1 MGDFFKFKYLNRY
14 KTIRFKL
21 ITLNILLFSIM
32 FFSLFY
38 TISNKLRTNME
49 NRVYENNTMIRAI
62 FQDTI
67 VTQLNE
73 LEKTIQVLA
82 LSREVRSMNFENMDN
97 LLKMSVEQ
105 SSLISQIFVIDS
117 DGNQFYKTSYLDTLG
132 DRSDRDYFKKALG
145 GQVYYSNSIISRST
159 KTPISVLAMPIFDI
173 ENPNKI
179 IGVMGA
185 SIDLDFLSNLAE
197 KTKMGEGGYGY
208 IVDRRG
214 IIIAHPRRKLVE
226 DMTDLSH
233 LKPVEDAKKGFSGTD
248 IYMFEGTD
256 KLTSYGHID
265 NIGWGV
271 FFQIP
276 KKQVFSNLNEL
287 LTFLKLSI
295 FGFLILIVFIS
306 VPIADLYIR
315 PIEEIVYVLKNLK
328 MNNFVAKFKRSRNDE
343 LGMIQEAIKS
353 MGLEIKKHNEYM
365 GNEIDEKTQKLAH
378 ANKRILEMNKMASI
392 NMLSKQLS
400 HKLNT
405 PIGNILT
412 SASFL
417 KETVLRAIIALE
429 RKKMTK
435 ERFIEFLDNFEKTSI
450 LIYDQVTEATRIM
463 DGFKDISI
471 ERFNEKPIFMD
482 LELVLSKIKLKLYRE
497 IDYFDHIK
505 ITTDFKYNLYTY
517 PKLMMYI
524 LEELI
529 RNSMQHGFVEETI
542 LHIEIFLE
550 KRENSYVLVYKD
562 DGLGMDDDI
571 RLNIF
576 EPFSKQKMST
586 KNLGI
591 GMNIVY
597 NLVNNILDGE
607 IINKSLIDYG
617 AEFEIIIPIKANLES
632 YDKLLR
638 TNKDLR
644 IDL

>member
-1 MGDFFKFKYLNRY
+1 MENFLKFKYLNKYR
-14 KTIRFKL
+14 TIRFKMIILNL
-21 ITLNILLFSIM
+21 ILFSIM

-38 TISNKLRTNME
+38 IISNKLKINME
-49 NRVYENNTMIRAI
+49 NRVYENNTMVREI
-62 FQDTI
+62 FQDTV

-73 LEKTIQVLA
+73 LEKSIQVLS
-82 LSREVRSMNFENMDN
+82 LSNEVRSMKFENMDE
-97 LLKMSVEQ
+97 LLRMSVEQ

-117 DGNQFYKTSYLDTLG
+117 TGNQFYKTSYLDTLG
-132 DRSDRDYFKKALG
+132 DRSDREYFKKAFG

-179 IGVMGA
+179 VGVLGA

-197 KTKMGEGGYGY
+197 KTKIGEGGYGY
-208 IVDRRG
+208 VVDRRG

-226 DMTDLSH
+226 EMTDLSH
-233 LKPVEDAKKGFSGTD
+233 LKPVEDAKRGFSGTD

-256 KLTSYGHID
+256 KLTSYGFIEE
-265 NIGWGV
+265 IGWGV

-276 KKQVFSNLNEL
+276 KNQVFKNLNEL
-287 LTFLKLSI
+287 LTFLQFVI
-295 FGFLILIVFIS
+295 FGFLLLIIFIS
-306 VPIADLYIR
+306 IPVADLYIR

-328 MNNFVAKFKRSRNDE
+328 SNNFIVKFKRSRNDE
-343 LGMIQEAIKS
+343 IGTIQQAIKS
-353 MGLEIKKHNEYM
+353 MGLEIKKHNDHM
-365 GNEIDEKTQKLAH
+365 GSEIDEKTQKLAN
-378 ANKRILEMNKMASI
+378 ANKKILEMNKMASI

-417 KETVLRAIIALE
+417 KEMVLRAIIALE

-435 ERFIEFLDNFEKTSI
+435 EKFIEFLNNFEKTSI

-482 LELVLSKIKLKLYRE
+482 LELALGKIKLKLYKE
-497 IDYFDHIK
+497 IDYFDHIE
-505 ITTDFKYNLYTY
+505 IASDFRYNLYTY
-517 PKLMMYI
+517 PRLMMYI

-529 RNSMQHGFVEETI
+529 RNSMQHGFVEDTI
-542 LHIEIFLE
+542 LHIEISLE
-550 KRENSYVLVYKD
+550 KRDNEYVIMYRD
-562 DGLGMDDDI
+562 DGLGMDDET
-571 RLNIF
+571 RVNIF
-576 EPFSKQKMST
+576 EPFSKQKMAT

-597 NLVNNILDGE
+597 NLVNNILDGD
-607 IINKSLIDYG
+607 IKNNSLIDYG
-617 AEFEIIIPIKANLES
+617 AEFEITIPIKEDLSS
-632 YDKLLR
+632 YDKLLKP
-638 TNKDLR
+638 NKDII
-644 IDL
+644 IDS

>member
-1 MGDFFKFKYLNRY
+1 MIILN
-14 KTIRFKL
+14 L
-21 ITLNILLFSIM
+21 ILFSIM

-38 TISNKLRTNME
+38 IISNKLKINME
-49 NRVYENNTMIRAI
+49 NRVYENNTMVREI
-62 FQDTI
+62 FQDTV

-73 LEKTIQVLA
+73 LEKSIQVLS
-82 LSREVRSMNFENMDN
+82 LSNEVRSMKFENMDE
-97 LLKMSVEQ
+97 LLRMSVEQ

-117 DGNQFYKTSYLDTLG
+117 TGNQFYKTSYLDTLG
-132 DRSDRDYFKKALG
+132 DRSDREYFKKAFG

-179 IGVMGA
+179 VGVLGA

-197 KTKMGEGGYGY
+197 KTKIGEGGYGY
-208 IVDRRG
+208 VVDRRG

-226 DMTDLSH
+226 EMTDLSH
-233 LKPVEDAKKGFSGTD
+233 LKPVEDAKRGFSGTD

-256 KLTSYGHID
+256 KLTSYGFIEE
-265 NIGWGV
+265 IGWGV

-276 KKQVFSNLNEL
+276 KNQVFKNLNEL
-287 LTFLKLSI
+287 LTFLQFVI
-295 FGFLILIVFIS
+295 FGFLLLIIFIS
-306 VPIADLYIR
+306 IPVADLYIR

-328 MNNFVAKFKRSRNDE
+328 SNNFIVKFKRSRNDE
-343 LGMIQEAIKS
+343 IGTIQQAIKS
-353 MGLEIKKHNEYM
+353 MGLEIKKHNDHM
-365 GNEIDEKTQKLAH
+365 GSEIDEKTQKLAN
-378 ANKRILEMNKMASI
+378 ANKKILEMNKMASI

-417 KETVLRAIIALE
+417 KEMVLRAIIALE

-435 ERFIEFLDNFEKTSI
+435 EKFIEFLNNFEKTSI

-482 LELVLSKIKLKLYRE
+482 LELALGKIKLKLYKE
-497 IDYFDHIK
+497 IDYFDHIE
-505 ITTDFKYNLYTY
+505 IASDFRYNLYTY
-517 PKLMMYI
+517 PRLMMYI

-529 RNSMQHGFVEETI
+529 RNSMQHGFVEDTI
-542 LHIEIFLE
+542 LHIEISLE
-550 KRENSYVLVYKD
+550 KRDNEYVIMYRD
-562 DGLGMDDDI
+562 DGLGMDDET
-571 RLNIF
+571 RVNIF
-576 EPFSKQKMST
+576 EPFSKQKMAT

-597 NLVNNILDGE
+597 NLVNNILDGD
-607 IINKSLIDYG
+607 IKNNSLIDYG
-617 AEFEIIIPIKANLES
+617 AEFEITIPIKEDLSS
-632 YDKLLR
+632 YDKLLKP
-638 TNKDLR
+638 NKDII
-644 IDL
+644 IDS

>member
-1 MGDFFKFKYLNRY
+1 MKFKYLNKYR
-14 KTIRFKL
+14 TIRFKMIILNL
-21 ITLNILLFSIM
+21 ILFSIM

-38 TISNKLRTNME
+38 IISNKLKINME
-49 NRVYENNTMIRAI
+49 NRVYENNTMVREI
-62 FQDTI
+62 FQDTV

-73 LEKTIQVLA
+73 LEKSIQVLS
-82 LSREVRSMNFENMDN
+82 LSNEVRSMKFENMDE
-97 LLKMSVEQ
+97 LLRMSVEQ

-117 DGNQFYKTSYLDTLG
+117 TGNQFYKTSYLDTLG
-132 DRSDRDYFKKALG
+132 DRSDREYFKKAFG

-179 IGVMGA
+179 VGVLGA

-197 KTKMGEGGYGY
+197 KTKIGEGGYGY
-208 IVDRRG
+208 VVDRRG

-226 DMTDLSH
+226 EMTDLSH
-233 LKPVEDAKKGFSGTD
+233 LKPVEDAKRGFSGTD

-256 KLTSYGHID
+256 KLTSYGFIEE
-265 NIGWGV
+265 IGWGV

-276 KKQVFSNLNEL
+276 KNQVFKNLNEL
-287 LTFLKLSI
+287 LTFLQFVI
-295 FGFLILIVFIS
+295 FGFLLLIIFIS
-306 VPIADLYIR
+306 IPVADLYIR

-328 MNNFVAKFKRSRNDE
+328 SNNFIVKFKRSRNDE
-343 LGMIQEAIKS
+343 IGTIQQAIKS
-353 MGLEIKKHNEYM
+353 MGLEIKKHNDHM
-365 GNEIDEKTQKLAH
+365 GSEIDEKTQKLAN
-378 ANKRILEMNKMASI
+378 ANKKILEMNKMASI

-417 KETVLRAIIALE
+417 KEMVLRAIIALE

-435 ERFIEFLDNFEKTSI
+435 EKFIEFLNNFEKTSI

-482 LELVLSKIKLKLYRE
+482 LELALGKIKLKLYKE
-497 IDYFDHIK
+497 IDYFDHIE
-505 ITTDFKYNLYTY
+505 IASDFRYNLYTY
-517 PKLMMYI
+517 PRLMMYI

-529 RNSMQHGFVEETI
+529 RNSMQHGFVEDTI
-542 LHIEIFLE
+542 LHIEISLE
-550 KRENSYVLVYKD
+550 KRDNEYVIMYRD
-562 DGLGMDDDI
+562 DGLGMDDET
-571 RLNIF
+571 RVNIF
-576 EPFSKQKMST
+576 EPFSKQKMAT

-597 NLVNNILDGE
+597 NLVNNILDGD
-607 IINKSLIDYG
+607 IKNNSLIDYG
-617 AEFEIIIPIKANLES
+617 AEFEITIPIKEDLSS
-632 YDKLLR
+632 YDKLLKP
-638 TNKDLR
+638 NKDIT
-644 IDL
+644 IDS

>member
-1 MGDFFKFKYLNRY
+1 MKFKYLNKYR
-14 KTIRFKL
+14 TIRFKMIILNL
-21 ITLNILLFSIM
+21 ILFSIM

-38 TISNKLRTNME
+38 IISNKLKINME
-49 NRVYENNTMIRAI
+49 NRVYENNTMVREI
-62 FQDTI
+62 FQDTV

-73 LEKTIQVLA
+73 LEKSIQVLS
-82 LSREVRSMNFENMDN
+82 LSNEVRSMKFENMDE
-97 LLKMSVEQ
+97 LLRMSVEQ

-117 DGNQFYKTSYLDTLG
+117 TGNQFYKTSYLDTLG
-132 DRSDRDYFKKALG
+132 DRSDREYFKKAFG

-179 IGVMGA
+179 VGVLGA

-197 KTKMGEGGYGY
+197 KTKIGEGGYGY
-208 IVDRRG
+208 VVDRRG

-226 DMTDLSH
+226 EMTDLSH
-233 LKPVEDAKKGFSGTD
+233 LKPVEDAKRGFSGTD

-256 KLTSYGHID
+256 KLTSYGFIEE
-265 NIGWGV
+265 IGWGV

-276 KKQVFSNLNEL
+276 KNQVFKNLNEL
-287 LTFLKLSI
+287 LTFLQFVI
-295 FGFLILIVFIS
+295 FGFLLLIIFIS
-306 VPIADLYIR
+306 IPVADLYIR

-328 MNNFVAKFKRSRNDE
+328 SNNFIVKFKRSRNDE
-343 LGMIQEAIKS
+343 IGTIQQAIKS
-353 MGLEIKKHNEYM
+353 MGLEIKKHNDHM
-365 GNEIDEKTQKLAH
+365 GSEIDEKTQKLAN
-378 ANKRILEMNKMASI
+378 ANKKILEMNKMASI

-417 KETVLRAIIALE
+417 KEMVLRAIIALE

-435 ERFIEFLDNFEKTSI
+435 EKFIEFLNNFEKTSI

-482 LELVLSKIKLKLYRE
+482 LELALGKIKLKLYKE
-497 IDYFDHIK
+497 IDYFDHIE
-505 ITTDFKYNLYTY
+505 IASDFRYNLYTY
-517 PKLMMYI
+517 PRLMMYI

-529 RNSMQHGFVEETI
+529 RNSMQHGFVEDTI
-542 LHIEIFLE
+542 LHIEISLE
-550 KRENSYVLVYKD
+550 KRDNEYVIMYRD
-562 DGLGMDDDI
+562 DGLGMDDET
-571 RLNIF
+571 RVNIF
-576 EPFSKQKMST
+576 EPFSKQKMAT

-597 NLVNNILDGE
+597 NLVNNILDGD
-607 IINKSLIDYG
+607 IKNNSLIDYG
-617 AEFEIIIPIKANLES
+617 AEFEITIPIKEDLSS
-632 YDKLLR
+632 YDKLLKP
-638 TNKDLR
+638 NKDII
-644 IDL
+644 IDS